1 MKTPFIEFTGR
12 PARYRKRLVAGL
24 LLVGVLCSLT
34 LGATHWHGTRSVRAE
49 MHSIKQQID
58 QELARRGLPKEE
70 KVDIAPAWLVEAE
83 GLLRHDWNE
92 LLTLVESIELDGGNH
107 GLQLVS
113 LQASAGDGQSARLEY
128 QLSSWE
134 QLAQL
139 TQALQQGEPL
149 TGGVWVLQSASVAN
163 SAVSPG
169 NSTAGAGI
177 RATWQW
183 ERR

>member
-12 PARYRKRLVAGL
+12 PAQYRRRLFAGL
-24 LLVGVLCSLT
+24 LLAGVLCSLT
-34 LGATHWHGTRSVRAE
+34 MGVTHWHGTRSVRAE
-49 MHSIKQQID
+49 MHSIKQQIA
-58 QELARRGLPKEE
+58 QEQAQRGQSQGE
-70 KVDIAPAWLVEAE
+70 KIDIAPAWLVEAE

-92 LLTLVESIELDGGNH
+92 LLTLVESIELEGSNH

-134 QLAQL
+134 QLALL

-169 NSTAGAGI
+169 NFAAGAGI